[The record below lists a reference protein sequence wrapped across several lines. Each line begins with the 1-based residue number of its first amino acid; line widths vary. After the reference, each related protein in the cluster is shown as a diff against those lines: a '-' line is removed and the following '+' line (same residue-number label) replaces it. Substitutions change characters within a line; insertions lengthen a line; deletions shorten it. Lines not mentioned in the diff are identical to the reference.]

1 MKKNSAL
8 DLNGDWTVLSSV
20 TAKGSDQVVFQFSK
34 PAVPYF
40 YYIADETPIV
50 PEHIWSSIKDP
61 VTYLDKT
68 PIGTGPYTLQHVQR
82 RQHPVQ
88 EEPQLL
94 AEGTA
99 ARSRP

>member
-1 MKKNSAL
+1 
-8 DLNGDWTVLSSV
+8 VLSSV
-20 TAKGSDQVVFQFSK
+20 SAKGSNQVVFQFSK

-61 VTYLDKT
+61 VTYLDPK
-68 PIGTGPYTLQHVQR
+68 PIGTGPYVDEHLQR

-88 EEPQLL
+88 EERPTTGSP
-94 AEGTA
+94 AFPT
-99 ARSRP
+99 SRP